1 MKKQKTSLPPAV
13 MNLDHGEE
21 LAGMWVTPH
30 IPGTGMYK
38 IIAKKRKDGVIEW
51 AHFVQ
56 RDSGLRENVMRGEAN
71 GAAQLNEV
79 VEIGSRNLRKFFG
92 PACFFIPAEAEIYTP
107 DGKKAPPHRQ

>member
-1 MKKQKTSLPPAV
+1 MKPKPAPPQAV
-13 MNLDHGEE
+13 MNLDKGEE

-38 IIAKKRKDGVIEW
+38 IIAKKRRDGVIEW

-56 RDSGLRENVMRGEAN
+56 RDDGLREHVMRGEAHSQ
-71 GAAQLNEV
+71 AQLDDV

-92 PACFFIPAEAEIYTP
+92 PVICFIPAEAEMYTL
-107 DGKKAPPHRQ
+107 DGKKAPERKQ

>member
-1 MKKQKTSLPPAV
+1 

-56 RDSGLRENVMRGEAN
+56 RDDGLREHVMRGEAHSLE
-71 GAAQLNEV
+71 QLDEV
-79 VEIGSRNLRKFFG
+79 VEIGSRNLRRFFG
-92 PACFFIPAEAEIYTP
+92 PACFFLPAEAEIYTP
-107 DGKKAPPHRQ
+107 DGKKAPERKQ